1 MPKRDNADA
10 ASAPKRQKTMP
21 AMQASKHVSDA
32 PGWCSDPTKKMSA
45 EVIAALDRKCGAHVR
60 SRGLKESDLRQYHA
74 SPLGRRG
81 DHYFDATL
89 LEGGSGDRTLYQ
101 VAEFHEDV
109 QDRHAAD
116 LASREA
122 FAASSLDDFRDDC
135 RDVAKKIWMIE
146 DAEAYMTKYGYANHG
161 KRLEAMHAAMKVF
174 DECTACPGF
183 DNGAFCDAAHNMTTV
198 LLLGHNQPI
207 CRSNAIPALTKAG
220 IVIQRREAPGAGEE

>member
-21 AMQASKHVSDA
+21 AMQASKHASDT
-32 PGWCSDPTKKMSA
+32 PGWCSDPSLKMSSQ
-45 EVIAALDRKCGAHVR
+45 VIAALDEQRWV
-60 SRGLKESDLRQYHA
+60 SYLKMSDLREYA
-74 SPLGRRG
+74 VDDDGWIDPNSLK
-81 DHYFDATL
+81 
-89 LEGGSGDRTLYQ
+89 GGSGDRTLYQ

-161 KRLEAMHAAMKVF
+161 KRLEVMDAAMKCF
-174 DECTACPGF
+174 NEGTTCPGF
-183 DNGAFCDAAHNMTTV
+183 DTGSYVDAAYNMTTV

>member
-1 MPKRDNADA
+1 M
-10 ASAPKRQKTMP
+10 
-21 AMQASKHVSDA
+21 
-32 PGWCSDPTKKMSA
+32 
-45 EVIAALDRKCGAHVR
+45 IAALDRKCGAHVR
-60 SRGLKESDLRQYHA
+60 ARLKESDLRQYHM
-74 SPLGRRG
+74 SPRGRRG
-81 DHYFDATL
+81 DSYFDATL

-101 VAEFHEDV
+101 VAEFHEDNE
-109 QDRHAAD
+109 DRHAAD

-146 DAEAYMTKYGYANHG
+146 DAEMYMTKYGYAKHG
-161 KRLEAMHAAMKVF
+161 KRLEMMDAAMKCF
-174 DECTACPGF
+174 NECTTCPGF
-183 DNGAFCDAAHNMTTV
+183 DTGAFCDAAYNMTTV

>member
-32 PGWCSDPTKKMSA
+32 PGWCSDPTKKLSA

-60 SRGLKESDLRQYHA
+60 AQLKESDLRQYHM
-74 SPLGRRG
+74 SPRGRNG

-101 VAEFHEDV
+101 VAEFHEDHE
-109 QDRHAAD
+109 DRHAAD

-122 FAASSLDDFRDDC
+122 FAATRSTTS
-135 RDVAKKIWMIE
+135 A
-146 DAEAYMTKYGYANHG
+146 TT
-161 KRLEAMHAAMKVF
+161 AAMS
-174 DECTACPGF
+174 PR
-183 DNGAFCDAAHNMTTV
+183 
-198 LLLGHNQPI
+198 
-207 CRSNAIPALTKAG
+207 RSG
-220 IVIQRREAPGAGEE
+220 